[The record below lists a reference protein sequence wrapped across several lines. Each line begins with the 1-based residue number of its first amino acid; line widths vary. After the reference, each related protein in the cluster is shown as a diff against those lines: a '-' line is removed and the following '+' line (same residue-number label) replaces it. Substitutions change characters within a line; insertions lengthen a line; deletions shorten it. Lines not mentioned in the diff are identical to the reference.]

1 MISTLMNPRSLAI
14 LVFLGAASP
23 AAAQPPPDCTITG
36 PALACGAAEL
46 CGPGG
51 DFDYRWFGADG
62 AVVGA
67 ARCLVT
73 PVGGRYQLIVVDRAT
88 GASSERCEHV
98 VKVEECDSNHAP
110 DGSAATPSVE
120 RLWNEGNE
128 FQPVSVL
135 GVTDPDGDPVSI
147 RIVAVT
153 HDEPARHGEKDKDC
167 PAARVIPGGVELLAK
182 RDGRGNGRVYEIR
195 FVASDGR
202 GGECEGRVRVCV
214 PHDHA
219 HEECIDDGQRVNAME
234 GCGTS
239 Q

>member
-1 MISTLMNPRSLAI
+1 MLSSIVVPRSLATFV
-14 LVFLGAASP
+14 LLAMALP

-46 CGPGG
+46 CGPEG
-51 DFDYRWFGADG
+51 DFDYRWFGPDG
-62 AVVGA
+62 AMIGA

-88 GASSERCEHV
+88 GARSERCEHV
-98 VKVEECDSNHAP
+98 VRVEECDSNHAP
-110 DGSAATPSVE
+110 DCSAATPSVE

-135 GVTDPDGDPVSI
+135 GLTDSDGDPVSI

-167 PAARVIPGGVELLAK
+167 PAARRIPGGVELLAR
-182 RDGRGNGRVYEIR
+182 RDGGGNGRVYEIR
-195 FVASDGR
+195 FVACDER

-214 PHDHA
+214 PHDRA
-219 HEECIDDGQRVNAME
+219 REECIDDGQRVNALE
-234 GCGTS
+234 DCGTS
-239 Q
+239 R